1 MTPVTLFATGS
12 NDLTSPPPD
21 TSARPARMATASDQ
35 PSGWERASGLER
47 VFGLERAEFRR
58 LEQDIRRALGAAD
71 FALLY
76 QPRYQLRPHRPVGAE
91 ALIRWQHRK
100 RGLVPPGL
108 FLPVAEQSGL
118 INEIGG
124 FVLHAACVAAA
135 GWPSS
140 LGVSVNISARQ
151 LLDGVLLDQVAAALE
166 ATALDPERLELEVTE
181 TILLDLSLDVQFML
195 AALRDL
201 GVGLA
206 LDDFGTGHTSLATL
220 KRLPF
225 TVMKIDRS
233 VVRTLPRDREDA
245 AIVRAIVGT
254 AQALGLSVVAEGIEN
269 AEQEAF
275 LAAIG
280 CDSGQGFL
288 FSPPLSGHEI
298 ISRLGAGV

>member
-1 MTPVTLFATGS
+1 
-12 NDLTSPPPD
+12 
-21 TSARPARMATASDQ
+21 MATASDQ

-47 VFGLERAEFRR
+47 AEFKR
-58 LEQDIRRALGAAD
+58 LEQDIRRALGAAE
-71 FALLY
+71 FTLLY

-124 FVLHAACVAAA
+124 FVLRAACVAAA
-135 GWPSS
+135 GWPSP

-151 LLDGVLLDQVAAALE
+151 LLDGMLLDQVAAALE
-166 ATALDPERLELEVTE
+166 AAALDPERLELEVTE
-181 TILLDLSLDVQFML
+181 TILLDLSRDVHFML

-288 FSPPLSGHEI
+288 FSRPLSGHEI
-298 ISRLGAGV
+298 ISRLGAGA